1 MRKPTRSPGWEG
13 WELGCVLGARAVI
26 FRWHSVDP
34 SSQRSVGAC
43 SARDLCEAGD
53 SPALRVRTAGR
64 AFGGQ
69 GPRGP
74 AEWDSPGAGRGR
86 GSAERAIRGA
96 DTANNK

>member
-1 MRKPTRSPGWEG
+1 MAECGPLAPEIS
-13 WELGCVLGARAVI
+13 GCLQRA
-26 FRWHSVDP
+26 HDP
-34 SSQRSVGAC
+34 
-43 SARDLCEAGD
+43 CEAGD

-69 GPRGP
+69 GRRGP

-86 GSAERAIRGA
+86 GSAERAIRGS